1 MTSRP
6 TVIEEPCLSHAWA
19 TALEVVTQPGVT
31 SVSPLVVSFTEFT
44 PSGDPIED
52 PALRGLLDG
61 ALQVR
66 RLQSS
71 RTVANTIFPR
81 SLWNPAS
88 DRHSLYDR
96 YMKVY
101 PRIRKEPANRHGM
114 YFHRMISYGDA
125 RTGVNQLEFILD
137 AFLRGVTRRSALQLA
152 IIDPH
157 LDHVRTRQRGFP
169 CLHQVAFTP
178 AADGSL
184 VLTAFY
190 ATQHIF
196 HKAYGN
202 YLGLAELGA
211 FFARETGRHLTR
223 VTCVAANATRG
234 EKITVAAARTFLNA
248 VPHPVQAPAVTHQ
261 TRETDAA
268 RT

>member
-52 PALRGLLDG
+52 PALRGLLDA

-96 YMKVY
+96 YMKVF
-101 PRIRKEPANRHGM
+101 PRIRKEQANRHGM

-178 AADGSL
+178 GADGSL

-211 FFARETGRHLTR
+211 FFAQETGRHLTR

-248 VPHPVQAPAVTHQ
+248 VPYPVQAPAVTHQ